1 MVDSGVRDGQ
11 ILEPKDV
18 AEKVV
23 DQIMSGLGAQVFV
36 PSSHWIL
43 SFVRALPCW
52 FQELI
57 RNKLSVKRIAAL
69 TRVQTFADFP
79 SGI

>member
-11 ILEPKDV
+11 ILEPRDV

-23 DQIMSGLGAQVFV
+23 NQILSGLGAQVFV

-43 SFVRALPCW
+43 PFVRALPCW
-52 FQELI
+52 ALESI
-57 RNKLSVKRIAAL
+57 RKQLSVKSIAAL
-69 TRVQTFADFP
+69 T
-79 SGI
+79 